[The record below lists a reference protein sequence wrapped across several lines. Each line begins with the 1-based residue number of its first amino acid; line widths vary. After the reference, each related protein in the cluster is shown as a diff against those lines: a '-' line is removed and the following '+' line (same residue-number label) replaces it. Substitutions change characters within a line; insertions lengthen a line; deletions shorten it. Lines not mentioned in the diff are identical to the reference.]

1 MFQVLALL
9 VCLATA
15 RGAEQEAAG
24 DGLVHT
30 EADTDL
36 VAEATQ
42 TGPAQKREAV
52 LSNSYGEPLPADAY
66 GPPVHIPDTVPDLP
80 QGSPA
85 PVYGVPDVVVFPPS
99 GPSPPPQP
107 AGTYGPPA
115 PVSFPSQ
122 VYHGPPP
129 PVQRPKPVY
138 GPPKPVYGPP
148 KPVYGPP
155 KPVYG
160 PPKFNPP
167 KKTYGPPKLSLPK
180 PTYGVPFKPPKITLH
195 KPLFSAPKPVY
206 GPPKPVYGPPKPV
219 YGPPPVRDTPALPLP
234 ELPQVS
240 LPPINSNNLDLGLNL
255 PAPIYGTPLLSLP
268 VDLKPNF
275 PLPTDTYGPPGHSL
289 GPNDQL
295 LLQNIGSV
303 GHYGP
308 PQPDPNP
315 RPPHPGV
322 PAPPTPPHVLYDG
335 WKPIPGVSLPNG
347 PAGHIAQQYGPPVQ
361 DLHINLEQNLPSP
374 DFHHQFSSTHQQ
386 QGAVISSGYSNVHQ
400 DALANI
406 DLHAILGGETNHIA
420 PSDTVFEA
428 HYTEGD
434 SARQH
439 GGKGL
444 VAPSG
449 QYGVPP
455 GGQYGAPP
463 PVPGLPLG
471 YGQQSGGGHSGGA
484 APRAPVSFRAA
495 VPRAVFQHIAHTTA
509 HNDAHGTQL
518 AVPGAHYL
526 PPPIG
531 HSVALSIEPGHIYS
545 VPGSYGSPV
554 DSYSAPLLTVAGDH
568 VTSGSSTDA
577 VTSTVDGTV
586 LANLSALSNLD
597 AAAILKHCPYHE
609 AILKAAQAGNT
620 IPHELATSYVNSLSS
635 LGSTLSE
642 HSKRENKD
650 TFSVHKSKSIKEKHT
665 RAEQLQ
671 QVSKQIQE
679 TQDRIRTL
687 NQQAQQLH
695 QKITSTGQSIGSD
708 IPQSASGASYSV
720 QIQPS
725 NGGKPSVPHE
735 QLLSEGLLQSILQAI
750 DDPSKA
756 PQLAQ
761 QQQQAAQ
768 QQIAQQ
774 NIVQQQRE
782 HQNVAQQQNVVQQN
796 VAQHNI
802 AQQNV
807 AQPPQLS
814 QQQSLPLLHS
824 AHSFNSN
831 TRAESFTD
839 GIVLPAGYEPVDR
852 SHDQQ
857 TQATEQHSV
866 SDCDLKAA
874 ASTRTETVVPPPA
887 PTVQAVSRGDIPS
900 DTDSATAASEDNEVA
915 LYFGDNAAPVTEISV
930 ATSISGDTH

>member
-1 MFQVLALL
+1 MISRRRAVVLLL
-9 VCLATA
+9 ACLAAA
-15 RGAEQEAAG
+15 RADQEPAT

-30 EADTDL
+30 DTETDL

-66 GPPVHIPDTVPDLP
+66 GPPLHVPDSVPDLP

-85 PVYGVPDVVVFPPS
+85 PVYGVPDALVFPPS
-99 GPSPPPQP
+99 GPAPPPQP

-129 PVQRPKPVY
+129 PVQKLKPVYGPPKPVY

-160 PPKFNPP
+160 PPKFSPP

-180 PTYGVPFKPPKITLH
+180 PTYGAPFKPPKITLN

-219 YGPPPVRDTPALPLP
+219 YGPPPPRDIPALPLP

-240 LPPINSNNLDLGLNL
+240 LPPINNNNLDLGLNL

-275 PLPTDTYGPPGHSL
+275 PLPTDTYGPPGHPL

-295 LLQNIGSV
+295 LLQNVGSV

-335 WKPIPGVSLPNG
+335 WKPIPGVSLPHG
-347 PAGHIAQQYGPPVQ
+347 PGHIAPQYGPPQ
-361 DLHINLEQNLPSP
+361 DLHIELEQNLPSL
-374 DFHHQFSSTHQQ
+374 DLHQQFSPQQ
-386 QGAVISSGYSNVHQ
+386 QQHGGADITSGYSSVHQ

-406 DLHAILGGETNHIA
+406 DLRAILGGDSNHIA
-420 PSDTVFEA
+420 PADTVFEA

-455 GGQYGAPP
+455 GAQYGAPP
-463 PVPGLPLG
+463 GLPLA
-471 YGQQSGGGHSGGA
+471 YGQVSGGGHAGGA
-484 APRAPVSFRAA
+484 PPRAPLPLRAA
-495 VPRAVFQHIAHTTA
+495 VPRAVFQHIAHTTT
-509 HNDAHGTQL
+509 HNDVHHSHH
-518 AVPGAHYL
+518 AVPGPQYL
-526 PPPIG
+526 PPPIPHSGG
-531 HSVALSIEPGHIYS
+531 HSVALSIEPTSLVS
-545 VPGSYGSPV
+545 VPHSPPLQEPSGSYGSPV

-568 VTSGSSTDA
+568 VTSGSSTDS
-577 VTSTVDGTV
+577 VTSTIDGTV
-586 LANLSALSNLD
+586 LANLSSLSALD

-609 AILKAAQAGNT
+609 AILRAARAGDGIPRDLAAQYA
-620 IPHELATSYVNSLSS
+620 SSLSS
-635 LGSTLSE
+635 LGAALTD
-642 HSKRENKD
+642 HGKREDRDSHTVHKD
-650 TFSVHKSKSIKEKHT
+650 THKDAHVVHKSKSIKEKHT
-665 RAEQLQ
+665 RAQQLQ
-671 QVSKQIQE
+671 QVSQQIQD
-679 TQDRIRTL
+679 TQARIRSL
-687 NQQAQQLH
+687 NLQAQQLQH
-695 QKITSTGQSIGSD
+695 KIAATGQ
-708 IPQSASGASYSV
+708 AVGADTPRGAGTAYSV

-725 NGGKPSVPHE
+725 QGGPGGPAAPHD
-735 QLLSEGLLQSILQAI
+735 QLLSDGLLQSILQAI
-750 DDPSKA
+750 DDPGKA

-761 QQQQAAQ
+761 QQQHTAQ
-768 QQIAQQ
+768 QHT
-774 NIVQQQRE
+774 QQQ
-782 HQNVAQQQNVVQQN
+782 QPPT
-796 VAQHNI
+796 
-802 AQQNV
+802 
-807 AQPPQLS
+807 PPQLS
-814 QQQSLPLLHS
+814 PQQSLPALHS
-824 AHSFNSN
+824 AHSFTSN
-831 TRAESFTD
+831 ARESFSD
-839 GIVLPAGYEPVDR
+839 GIVLPPGYEPVDR
-852 SHDQQ
+852 SHDQH
-857 TQATEQHSV
+857 TQATEQHSA
-866 SDCDLKAA
+866 SDCGLAAA
-874 ASTRTETVVPPPA
+874 ASTRTESVVPA
-887 PTVQAVSRGDIPS
+887 PTELSRADS
-900 DTDSATAASEDNEVA
+900 DTASSEDSEVA
-915 LYFGDNAAPVTEISV
+915 LFFGDKAPVTELSV
-930 ATSISGDTH
+930 ATSISGDSH